1 MPRFMMNDSDEANYD
16 ALSLNVQLVLINQK
30 DDLKFQGEF
39 QNTR

>member
-1 MPRFMMNDSDEANYD
+1 MPRFMMNDSDEANCD

>member
-1 MPRFMMNDSDEANYD
+1 MPRFMMNDSDEANYY

>member
-1 MPRFMMNDSDEANYD
+1 MPRFMINDSDAANYD